1 MLELARPRGP
11 TPDDML
17 IILPYLRSSIRG
29 RTAFVQINTALRLR
43 LISGSHSAS
52 VLSIK
57 GFGGVEAPALLTKI
71 SILPNF
77 ARAAV
82 TALLTSALLATS
94 AREARALRPKPSISA
109 AVF

>member
-1 MLELARPRGP
+1 MLELASPLLP

-17 IILPYLRSSIRG
+17 IILPYLCSTIRG
-29 RTAFVQINTALRLR
+29 RTALVQMNTALRLR

-52 VLSIK
+52 VLSIQ

-71 SILPNF
+71 SMLPNF

-82 TALLTSALLATS
+82 TALLTSALLVTS
-94 AREARALRPKPSISA
+94 ARKARALCPKPSISA
-109 AVF
+109 AV